1 MHYLFRNFWLKKNQ
15 KQNLL
20 QLSEDFESPACGL
33 QPAACSLRP
42 SAYESVLFIR
52 TAGTQFSDLYT
63 AVDTVG

>member
-1 MHYLFRNFWLKKNQ
+1 MNNTCTICFGIFASKKIKNKICCSSLKI
-15 KQNLL
+15 
-20 QLSEDFESPACGL
+20 LSHR
-33 QPAACSLRP
+33 PAACSLRP